1 METVFTAVFMKG
13 NTDTEDNRR
22 GASFLESCYKA
33 QNVVL
38 NNPICKI
45 YKTFIHEGDKCQEKA
60 PLFYVMCICNDSK
73 EWKVE
78 SSNYLKMI
86 AFRPIL
92 HKNHFGTLTR
102 YKLGDNI

>member
-1 METVFTAVFMKG
+1 VLGKG
-13 NTDTEDNRR
+13 
-22 GASFLESCYKA
+22 
-33 QNVVL
+33 
-38 NNPICKI
+38 
-45 YKTFIHEGDKCQEKA
+45 
-60 PLFYVMCICNDSK
+60 FYVMCICNDSK